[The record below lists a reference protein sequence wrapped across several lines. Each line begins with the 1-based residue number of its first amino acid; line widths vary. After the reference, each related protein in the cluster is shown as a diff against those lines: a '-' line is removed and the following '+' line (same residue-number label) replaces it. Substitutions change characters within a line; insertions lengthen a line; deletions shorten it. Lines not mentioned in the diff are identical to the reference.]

1 MKDYVKKDAELEA
14 KASMTQEALSK
25 HRWHWTLDESNPD
38 RVSLRQYAK
47 DVGRSFPTINAQAKG
62 YETWLGDRSRP
73 ISDHIALANM
83 GVERQAA
90 TEAVAKATG
99 KSVSTMKAG
108 QNRAEVTEVLA
119 TARDR
124 AERNKTTVEEEVVT
138 VAEQRAKSKKADEN
152 LTKKRKERHSLRYVE
167 IEGHLAGAKKK
178 LTEAL
183 RDSENVDFSEEEM
196 ELLREAIRIIKGL
209 LAFIDVR
216 FGGASGNDWDTELAA
231 LTKE

>member
-1 MKDYVKKDAELEA
+1 
-14 KASMTQEALSK
+14 
-25 HRWHWTLDESNPD
+25 
-38 RVSLRQYAK
+38 
-47 DVGRSFPTINAQAKG
+47 
-62 YETWLGDRSRP
+62 
-73 ISDHIALANM
+73 M

-124 AERNKTTVEEEVVT
+124 AECNKTTVEEEVVT